1 MEREFDLEFEEE
13 KPRRFRK
20 LSGPVV
26 LLIVVAAL
34 LSFSVFTITETQ
46 QGVVTQ
52 LGKPVRVVK
61 SPGIHLKIPFIQQIS
76 YFEDRLL
83 DYDSAPTEV
92 VTKDKKALVVDN
104 YSRWRITDP
113 LLLLQTVRDENGA
126 QARLDDII
134 YSELRVEL
142 GQHDL
147 IEIVATKRTQ
157 IFEKVIR
164 ASNEKAREY
173 GIEIA
178 DVRVKRADLPV
189 ENEKAVYGRMRAERE
204 RIARQYRS
212 EGKEEALKIRSE
224 TDKQKTILLAEAYE
238 KEQRLRGEGDAEAV
252 RIYAEAY
259 QRDTDFYDFIRT
271 LDAYKKSLKDKTT
284 VILPP
289 DSEFLRFLKGTR

>member
-1 MEREFDLEFEEE
+1 MDRDLDLDFEEE
-13 KPRRFRK
+13 QPKRFRR

-26 LLIVVAAL
+26 GLIVAAAL
-34 LSFSVFTITETQ
+34 LSFSVYTLSETQ

-52 LGKPVRVVK
+52 LGKPIRVVK
-61 SPGIHLKIPFIQQIS
+61 EPGIHLKIPFLQQVN
-76 YFEDRLL
+76 YFDDRLL

-92 VTKDKKALVVDN
+92 VTKDKKTLVVDN
-104 YSRWRITDP
+104 YSRWRITNP

-147 IEIVATKRTQ
+147 NEIVATQRKG
-157 IFEKVIR
+157 IFRKVIK
-164 ASNEKAREY
+164 ASNEKAKEY
-173 GIEIA
+173 GIEVV

-224 TDKQKTILLAEAYE
+224 TDKQKTILLATAYE

-252 RIYAEAY
+252 RLYADAFE
-259 QRDTDFYDFIRT
+259 RDPEFYDFLRT
-271 LDAYKKSLKDKTT
+271 LEAYKKSLKDKTT

-289 DSEFLRFLKGTR
+289 DTKFLRFLRGAD

>member
-13 KPRRFRK
+13 RPKRFRR

-26 LLIVVAAL
+26 ALIVVAML
-34 LSFSVFTITETQ
+34 LSFSVFTVTETQ

-52 LGKPVRVVK
+52 LGKPVRVEK
-61 SPGIHLKIPFIQQIS
+61 SPGLHLKIPFFQQVT
-76 YFEDRLL
+76 YFDDRLL

-92 VTKDKKALVVDN
+92 VTKDKKTLVVDN
-104 YSRWRITDP
+104 YSRWRITEP
-113 LLLLQTVRDENGA
+113 LRLLQTVRDENGA

-147 IEIVATKRTQ
+147 IEIVATKRNE
-157 IFEKVIR
+157 IFTKVTN
-164 ASNEKAREY
+164 ASNEKAKEY
-173 GIEIA
+173 GIKVF

-204 RIARQYRS
+204 RIAKQYRS

-224 TDKQKTILLAEAYE
+224 TDKQKTILLATAYE

-252 RIYAEAY
+252 RIYAEAFE
-259 QRDTDFYDFIRT
+259 RDPEFYDFLRT
-271 LDAYKKSLKDKTT
+271 LEAYRKSLKDRTT
-284 VILPP
+284 VVLPP
-289 DSEFLRFLKGTR
+289 DAQFLRFLKGTR